1 MAADRV
7 EILSAVE
14 LGRTLNRLAS
24 QVLESLDDS
33 RDLVLLGIPTRGVA
47 LAEVLAQ
54 LLEQLSGHPV
64 DCGSVDPTFHR
75 DDLDRVGTRLVTPTS
90 LPSSLD
96 GKEVVLAV
104 SYTHLP
110 SPRDQRGSRM
120 PSSA

>member
-64 DCGSVDPTFHR
+64 D
-75 DDLDRVGTRLVTPTS
+75 LS
-90 LPSSLD
+90 LI
-96 GKEVVLAV
+96 
-104 SYTHLP
+104 HI
-110 SPRDQRGSRM
+110 
-120 PSSA
+120 